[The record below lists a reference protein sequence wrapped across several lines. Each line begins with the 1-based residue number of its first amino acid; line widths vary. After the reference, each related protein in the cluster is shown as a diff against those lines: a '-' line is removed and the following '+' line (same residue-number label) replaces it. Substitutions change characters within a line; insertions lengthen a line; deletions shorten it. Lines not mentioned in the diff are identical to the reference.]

1 MDARFA
7 VTQKSERGYYLQ
19 EPLFYITDYH
29 PMRAIVLFGLFISL
43 AGTPFSQSVPLMRK

>member
-19 EPLFYITDYH
+19 EPQFYITDDH
-29 PMRAIVLFGLFISL
+29 PMKAIVLFGLFISL
-43 AGTPFSQSVPLMRK
+43 AGTPFSRSAPVMRK